1 MEFGGFSYMITWP
14 VKQLV
19 KPPHEQ
25 CHTQYQPC
33 AKCSVTICLIG
44 ANEALKDLRKF
55 KVQRKKDIITIFLFF
70 ISKNFYL
77 HLKLVN
83 SE

>member
-19 KPPHEQ
+19 KSPHEQ
-25 CHTQYQPC
+25 CHTQYEPC

-55 KVQRKKDIITIFLFF
+55 KVQRNKKILLLQY
-70 ISKNFYL
+70 FYFSYP
-77 HLKLVN
+77 KMFTCI
-83 SE
+83 